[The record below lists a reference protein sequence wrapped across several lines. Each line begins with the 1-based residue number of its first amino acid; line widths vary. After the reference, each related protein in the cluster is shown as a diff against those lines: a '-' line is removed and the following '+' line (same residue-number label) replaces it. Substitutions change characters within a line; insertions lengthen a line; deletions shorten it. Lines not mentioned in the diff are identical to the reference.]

1 MSAEILGFRLR
12 SNFSVILRSLIRPF
26 SSAFSRTFGNM
37 FETALLHNSWQS
49 AKSCSSESNW
59 FSSHSFSFPMMSPFC
74 YRLRM
79 T

>member
-1 MSAEILGFRLR
+1 M
-12 SNFSVILRSLIRPF
+12 
-26 SSAFSRTFGNM
+26 
-37 FETALLHNSWQS
+37 LHSSWQS

-59 FSSHSFSFPMMSPFC
+59 FSSHSFSFPMMSSLC